1 MDIKLELD
9 KDRYNLTDTVTAKI
23 TVTNDGDVDVKVP
36 KIDLSLSSVSFK
48 VTRSPDSL
56 TPESFILRIGTAA
69 DDVTLK
75 AGESLDG
82 EVTFPAV
89 ESGETQLE
97 VYYNPQGDISP
108 TFQGTHA
115 DVSNAVTLKVNEGDM
130 HARIETEAGQFVLE
144 FYPERALNHVV
155 SWVELA
161 QKGYYDGI
169 KFHRVVPGFVIQAG
183 DPTGTGSG
191 GPGYKI
197 PAEFNEI
204 PHLEGI
210 LSMARTR
217 DPHSAGSQFFVCTAP
232 APALDNE
239 YTVFGKVRG
248 NHEPFMTI
256 GASEDNAGKF
266 HMTKVIVSG

>member
-9 KDRYNLTDTVTAKI
+9 KDSYNLTETVTAKI

-36 KIDLSLSSVSFK
+36 KLALSLSSVSFK
-48 VTRSPDSL
+48 VTRSPDAL
-56 TPESFILRIGTAA
+56 TPESFIIRIGMAA
-69 DDVTLK
+69 EEVTLK

-97 VYYNPQGDISP
+97 VYYNPQGDIHP

-169 KFHRVVPGFVIQAG
+169 KFHRVVPGFVIQGG
-183 DPTGTGSG
+183 DPTGSGSG

-204 PHLEGI
+204 PHVEGI
-210 LSMARTR
+210 LSMARTS

-266 HMTKVIVSG
+266 HMTKVIISG